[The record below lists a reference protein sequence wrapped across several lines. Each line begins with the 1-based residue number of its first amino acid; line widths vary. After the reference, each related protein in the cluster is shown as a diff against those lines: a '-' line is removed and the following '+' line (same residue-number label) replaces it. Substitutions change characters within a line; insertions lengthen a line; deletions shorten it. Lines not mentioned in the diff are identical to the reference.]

1 MEQAELSAIRDIAGL
16 VFYIFVKLI
25 YLKNTYMLY
34 YRILYLGIEKAN
46 YFYYKNMG
54 ESESSKIKLIKKN

>member
-1 MEQAELSAIRDIAGL
+1 MDQAELSAIRDIAGL

-46 YFYYKNMG
+46 YFYYKNIWLKV
-54 ESESSKIKLIKKN
+54 EVPKSSL